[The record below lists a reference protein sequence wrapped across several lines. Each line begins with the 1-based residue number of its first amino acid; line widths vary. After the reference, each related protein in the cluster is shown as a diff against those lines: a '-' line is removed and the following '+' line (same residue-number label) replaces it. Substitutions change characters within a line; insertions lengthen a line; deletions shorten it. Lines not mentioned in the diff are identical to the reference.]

1 MQKGK
6 NQHKIPKS
14 FFVALAV
21 ALFFWLLTKLSKEYQ
36 TVITFPVEYV
46 NIPQDKLIQSTPLDK
61 INIQGN
67 ASGFKLLGISL
78 FKKKIRLDVKKAHR
92 KLNSKYYL
100 LLENQKIDIQNQ
112 VSNNFIING
121 IAQDTIYL
129 DLGQLTSKKVP
140 LKGNFDFS
148 YKSGYHLTKPIQIT
162 PDSILVSG
170 PKSQID
176 TLQNL
181 HLQKLTLKDIS
192 KSVAQTIKINA
203 ISKRLKFS
211 IKEATVLADVDRFT
225 EGKLELPFEIINLP
239 ENALVTTF
247 PKTIQIFYQ
256 VGLTNF
262 SKVNATS
269 FRIVC
274 DYNNSIN
281 NNLNYLIPRVVVKP
295 DFVSSVKVNPNKIE
309 YLIQK

>member
-36 TVITFPVEYV
+36 AVIAFPVEYV

-61 INIQGN
+61 IDIQGN
-67 ASGFKLLGISL
+67 ASGFKLFGIHL
-78 FKKKIRLDVKKAHR
+78 FKKKIRLDVQKSRR
-92 KLNSKYYL
+92 KLNSKYYI

-140 LKGNFDFS
+140 LKGSFDFS
-148 YKSGYHLTKPIQIT
+148 YTSGYHLTKPIQIT

-176 TLQNL
+176 TLQNF
-181 HLQKLTLKDIS
+181 HLQKLTLKNIS
-192 KSVAQTIKINA
+192 KSIAQTIKINA

-247 PKTIQIFYQ
+247 PKTVQIFYQ

-274 DYNNSIN
+274 DYNNSIS

-295 DFVSSVKVNPNKIE
+295 DFVTSVKVNPNKIE